1 MQITLI
7 LLKKMY
13 LQTLG
18 STLGDIGCTPK
29 IQETTKGNTLLYEL
43 KLSIGSM

>member
-1 MQITLI
+1 
-7 LLKKMY
+7 MY